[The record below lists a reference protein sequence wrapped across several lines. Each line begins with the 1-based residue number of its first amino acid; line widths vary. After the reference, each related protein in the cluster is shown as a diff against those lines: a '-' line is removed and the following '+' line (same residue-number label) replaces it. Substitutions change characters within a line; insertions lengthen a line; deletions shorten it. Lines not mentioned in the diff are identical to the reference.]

1 MSQNACE
8 RSGDVSFCSCLSS
21 LPFSV
26 LKASLSQKE
35 GENICVHHRDA
46 RQDSTAAS
54 PAPRSLQAPLGPSP
68 HGAGR
73 EQCEL
78 QHISM
83 HPLTPPGALTGLM
96 ACGFCFR
103 LTEGKRLPK
112 KHHWKDV
119 TWLPWL

>member
-1 MSQNACE
+1 MSQSACE
-8 RSGDVSFCSCLSS
+8 HSRDISFCSCLSS

-26 LKASLSQKE
+26 LEASLSQEE
-35 GENICVHHRDA
+35 GENVCVHHRDA
-46 RQDSTAAS
+46 RQDSTAAAL
-54 PAPRSLQAPLGPSP
+54 APRSLQAPLGPSP

-83 HPLTPPGALTGLM
+83 HPPTPPGALTGLM
-96 ACGFCFR
+96 AHGFCFR